1 MNESVSDDDFF
12 KVKPQ
17 IIDEIRKQ
25 KGKSNSGRKSTGATY
40 WLYQFKSSRQW
51 LERLGK
57 TTEPS
62 YNTHL
67 RLYCWHYKKT
77 PDDLIQIA
85 LNDMKNNFQSY
96 TQEQIAA
103 LTTMPQSR
111 TQKMVDEYIFHLI
124 DKGSPTSGK
133 PKKGIFSNNS
143 IKDYT
148 DGIKSYYK
156 SGNIPV
162 NWNSIKLPEKCPT
175 TYRAFSDDE
184 YKNLLN

>member
-1 MNESVSDDDFF
+1 MNESVNYYDFF

-96 TQEQIAA
+96 Y
-103 LTTMPQSR
+103 SR
-111 TQKMVDEYIFHLI
+111 TDRSTNHYATK
-124 DKGSPTSGK
+124 
-133 PKKGIFSNNS
+133 
-143 IKDYT
+143 
-148 DGIKSYYK
+148 
-156 SGNIPV
+156 
-162 NWNSIKLPEKCPT
+162 
-175 TYRAFSDDE
+175 
-184 YKNLLN
+184 